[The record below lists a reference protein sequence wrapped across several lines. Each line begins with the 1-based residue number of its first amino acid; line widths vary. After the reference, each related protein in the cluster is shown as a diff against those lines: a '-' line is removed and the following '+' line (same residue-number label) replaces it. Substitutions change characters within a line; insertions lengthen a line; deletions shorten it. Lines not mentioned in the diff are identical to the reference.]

1 MQAQPL
7 RLEMRKDGLFFQV
20 YIISTSKIS
29 EAWRTLSFC
38 KRLRIKHL
46 GRVAY
51 FEGEDNSEDQRA
63 HHGNCSHG
71 FGIFP
76 QDITEAWVQRKV
88 NTPLKISQ
96 SRTPC
101 VEKSILSWKRPGPL
115 KTRLLPKQPCYGK
128 ESRGFGRCLR
138 IFRCTGQTPGKN

>member
-1 MQAQPL
+1 
-7 RLEMRKDGLFFQV
+7 MRKDGLFFQV
-20 YIISTSKIS
+20 YIISTSNIS

-38 KRLRIKHL
+38 KRLRIKNL

-63 HHGNCSHG
+63 HHGNRSHG

-96 SRTPC
+96 LRTPC
-101 VEKSILSWKRPGPL
+101 AEKSILSWKASGSFEDATAT
-115 KTRLLPKQPCYGK
+115 KTALLWERVQ
-128 ESRGFGRCLR
+128 GFGAVPQD
-138 IFRCTGQTPGKN
+138 F